1 MKIKKLAASFVLGI
15 TGNSGTGKTTLAKQ
29 LAQLGAVVIDGDVL
43 ARQLTAKNQPLLKK
57 LTAVFGQTILLA
69 DGSLNRKQLGALV
82 FEKPAELAK
91 LNALIQPA
99 IRQEI
104 HQKLSEVTKLGTLV
118 VLDLPLLFEQNYQEL
133 CDKTLVCYA
142 PKAILVKRIMARDNV
157 SQAVATNRLAQQMP
171 YALQQ
176 KLADGV
182 IDTSKSSAKTL
193 QQLGT
198 WLQKWH
204 LLEAPN

>member
-1 MKIKKLAASFVLGI
+1 MKIKKLTASFVLGI

-29 LAQLGAVVIDGDVL
+29 LAQLGAVVIDGDEL

-57 LTAVFGQTILLA
+57 LTAVFGQTILLT

-104 HQKLSEVTKLGTLV
+104 HQKLSEATKLGTLV

-193 QQLGT
+193 QQLGS

-204 LLEAPN
+204 LLETPN